1 MKNTYRLLRLL
12 LIKVDL
18 TDAASVEA
26 SVNML
31 RIYAFLSAWTL
42 TKYQKLMNTDVVIV
56 EDTRIVIQREVFG
69 ITIRVI
75 LI

>member
-18 TDAASVEA
+18 TDATSVEA

-31 RIYAFLSAWTL
+31 RIFVFLSGRTL
-42 TKYQKLMNTDVVIV
+42 TKYQKLMNTDVVTV